1 MEINYQDML
10 EAGVHFGHQQKRWNP
25 RFKPFLYKHLHNIS
39 IIDLERTRE
48 CLEKAC
54 AFLTEQVKNGS
65 TILFVGTKRQAQ
77 DITREVAQSVDMHF
91 CANRWLGGCL
101 TNFDTIKRS
110 LAKYARFRTMEDSGE
125 LLKMHKKE
133 AAVIRREMLRMNRS
147 FEGIQSITRP
157 PNVLFVID
165 IQLEIIAVRE
175 AKRLNIPVV
184 AIVDTNSDP
193 TLVDFPIPANDDSVK
208 SLRLLM
214 DSVRAAIE
222 QGLEFRKLHQTAK
235 KDIAVGGTVNPK
247 WTENKADSEEVMQE
261 EAVE

>member
-25 RFKPFLYKHLHNIS
+25 KFKAFLYKHLHNIS
-39 IIDLERTRE
+39 IINLERTRE

-54 AFLTEQVKNGS
+54 TFLAEQVKNGS
-65 TILFVGTKRQAQ
+65 NILFVGTKRQAQ
-77 DITREVAQSVDMHF
+77 DVIREVAQTVDMPF

-101 TNFDTIKRS
+101 TNFDTIKKS
-110 LAKYARFRTMEDSGE
+110 LAKYARFRAMEDSGE
-125 LLKMHKKE
+125 LSKMHKKE
-133 AAVIRREMLRMNRS
+133 AAVIRREMLRMNRG
-147 FEGIQSITRP
+147 FEGIQGMNRLPSIM
-157 PNVLFVID
+157 FVID
-165 IQLEIIAVRE
+165 IQAEIIAVRE

-214 DSVRAAIE
+214 DNVRAAIE
-222 QGLEFRKLHQTAK
+222 QGIEFRKMHQTAK
-235 KDIAVGGTVNPK
+235 KDIGVNGIVNPK
-247 WTENKADSEEVMQE
+247 WTANTEKALQE
-261 EAVE
+261 TSAE